1 MASKEHAI
9 TRPRQESR
17 LDRPRAS
24 GSSGNPFSTLQRLA
38 DEMDHMF
45 GDFGFGPHRA
55 MSPFWRTAGAGM
67 WAPEVEVYQKND
79 QLFIKA
85 DLPGLEKNDV
95 SVDVME
101 NSVTIQ
107 GERKSEREEEHEG
120 LFRSER
126 SYGSFRRVIPL
137 PEGALTDQ
145 AKASFRNGVLEITM
159 PAPPASRGRRLD
171 IAGEVRK

>member
-9 TRPRQESR
+9 TRPRQETR
-17 LDRPRAS
+17 LDRPRTS

-38 DEMDHMF
+38 DEMDHLF

-55 MSPFWRTAGAGM
+55 ISPFWRSSGFGS

-85 DLPGLEKNDV
+85 DLPGLEKDDV

-137 PEGALTDQ
+137 PEGTLTDQ
-145 AKASFRNGVLEITM
+145 AKATFRNGVLEITM
-159 PAPPASRGRRLD
+159 PAPPASTGRRLE
-171 IAGEVRK
+171 IAGESRK

>member
-1 MASKEHAI
+1 MASKENAI
-9 TRPRQESR
+9 TPTRQESR
-17 LDRPRAS
+17 LGRPRTS
-24 GSSGNPFSTLQRLA
+24 GWSGNPFSTLQRLA

-45 GDFGFGPHRA
+45 GDFGFGAHRA
-55 MSPFWRTAGAGM
+55 MSPFWRSTGAGI
-67 WAPEVEVYQKND
+67 WAPEVEVYQKDD

-101 NSVTIQ
+101 NSVTIH
-107 GERKSEREEEHEG
+107 GERKSEREDEHEG
-120 LFRSER
+120 IFRSER

-159 PAPPASRGRRLD
+159 PAPPASRGRRLE
-171 IAGEVRK
+171 IAGGK